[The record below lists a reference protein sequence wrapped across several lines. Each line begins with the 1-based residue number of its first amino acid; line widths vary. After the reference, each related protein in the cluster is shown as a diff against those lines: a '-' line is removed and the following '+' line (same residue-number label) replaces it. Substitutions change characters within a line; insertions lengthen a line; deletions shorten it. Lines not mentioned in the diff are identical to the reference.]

1 MQDNKNQPLNR
12 KNADASGAPETDVR
26 TSSASTSATS
36 ANIDADVQ
44 GALGK
49 TIAGVQPVQEKEIP
63 IAQEKIAKRVED
75 AEQDIARN
83 VSPDPTT
90 TNRRWSSTKKDKNV
104 KLPSIPLALL
114 PIVCMV
120 CLMVYVFG
128 ITKSEIYDAAHL
140 PLACSIV
147 VCCLVG
153 FACGHSFKSMLQG
166 MLDQLMTS
174 MESILILCTVGFLIS
189 AFMIS
194 GTIPALI
201 YYGLVLLTPQTFL
214 PIGCLLCAIVGMACG
229 SSWTATATIGV
240 AFMTIGTGLGINP
253 AITAGM
259 IISGAYVGDKLSP
272 LSDTTNLAAAVAGT
286 GLFDHVRAMITT
298 TLPVFIIALVLYTAI
313 GANTSINAY
322 DPTVVEGIR
331 SALAEHFNM
340 NPLVLLPIVVIIA
353 ACVMRLDGL
362 VGITISVVVGIIFCL
377 IFQQQLSLGET
388 FEILH
393 YGPAIETGNEYVDAA
408 LAKGGLENQMWTIS
422 LILLA
427 VCFGGALARCG
438 AVAAIFNGLKERLT
452 TSRSVVWATLGTSL
466 FCDAVMC
473 DQYLGIGVPAPLY
486 ASKYDDTGMARNM
499 LSRSLEDSGTMWAAM
514 FPWTACGAYQMGV
527 LGLSPFAYFPFA
539 FVNLLSPIY
548 SAITVACK
556 RNIFWADGSYTN
568 IFGKT
573 KMGKVA
579 QAPEAAQKAALAN
592 LERLRAQGVV
602 PALSVAGSAGDVQA
616 RAAGGAATGGE
627 AEGNKKPDSEG
638 KPRD

>member
-1 MQDNKNQPLNR
+1 MQDNN
-12 KNADASGAPETDVR
+12 KNAHSAENATPTKQQDALNKNASKTINASSNESTN
-26 TSSASTSATS
+26 SASANSTSKENETLTKDQN
-36 ANIDADVQ
+36 NIDAEVQ
-44 GALGK
+44 GALGN
-49 TIAGVQPVQEKEIP
+49 TIAGVQPLKQSSIP
-63 IAQEKIAKRVED
+63 IAQEKIAKKVEE
-75 AEQDIARN
+75 AEQDIVHN
-83 VSPDPTT
+83 VSPDPST
-90 TNRRWSSTKKDKNV
+90 TNRKQIKPKKDKNV

-120 CLMVYVFG
+120 CLMIYVFG

-147 VCCLVG
+147 VCCIVG
-153 FACGHSFKSMLQG
+153 MICGHSFKSMLQG

-189 AFMIS
+189 AFMVS

-214 PIGCLLCAIVGMACG
+214 PIGCLLCAVVGMACG

-298 TLPVFIIALVLYTAI
+298 TLPVFVIALVLYAI
-313 GANTSINAY
+313 IGFNTSINSY
-322 DPTVVEGIR
+322 DASVVESIR
-331 SALAEHFNM
+331 SALADNFNM
-340 NPLVLLPIVVIIA
+340 NPLVLLPILVIIA
-353 ACVMRLDGL
+353 ACVLRVDGL
-362 VGITISVVVGIIFCL
+362 VGITLSVFVGIVFCL
-377 IFQQQLSLGET
+377 IFQQQLSLGEA

-393 YGPAIETGNEYVDAA
+393 YGPTIETGNEFVDAA

-422 LILLA
+422 LILMA

-438 AVAAIFNGLKERLT
+438 AVAAIFNGIKQRLT

-486 ASKYDDTGMARNM
+486 ASKYDEAGMARNM

-527 LGLSPFAYFPFA
+527 LGLSPFAYFPYA

-548 SAITVACK
+548 SAITVAFK

-568 IFGKT
+568 ILGKT
-573 KMGKVA
+573 KMGKMAQSPKEAQDVA
-579 QAPEAAQKAALAN
+579 
-592 LERLRAQGVV
+592 LESLEKHRR
-602 PALSVAGSAGDVQA
+602 AGSVPSIS
-616 RAAGGAATGGE
+616 
-627 AEGNKKPDSEG
+627 K
-638 KPRD
+638 